1 MTKRFEYTDI
11 DGILKEA
18 ETFIASEFI
27 TVSAP
32 NAPVKTLATGKLDS
46 SLLPE
51 TTMAKAATLVI
62 DRLASTTILRGD
74 LVRASSPN
82 HVDIADPTG
91 VFSDSQVLGMALNDA
106 DSEEAVEVL
115 ILGIVT
121 DALFS
126 AFAVNA
132 PLFLDD
138 LGGVTDDKPTKPAKN
153 FLVSVGKALGAN
165 QILINIQSPIT
176 LS

>member
-18 ETFIASEFI
+18 ETYIVSDYI
-27 TVSAP
+27 TTSFP
-32 NAPVKTLATGKLDS
+32 SSPIKTLPTGKIDA

-62 DRLASTTILRGD
+62 DRLASSAMLRGD
-74 LVRASSPN
+74 LVVASSPN
-82 HVDIADPTG
+82 HVDVADPTG
-91 VFSDSQVLGMALNDA
+91 LITDAQVLGMALNDA

-115 ILGIVT
+115 ILGVVT

-138 LGGVTDDKPTKPAKN
+138 AGGVTDEKPLYPTKK
-153 FLVSVGKALGAN
+153 FLVTIGKALGAN
-165 QILINIQSPIT
+165 QILVNVQSPIT